1 MKNLAISA
9 IVVLVSTTSM
19 APVAN
24 AGSHYYDDDD
34 SGYEQSYRYKKHR
47 DCWYK
52 KVKWYDD
59 YGYAHWKRVRVCE
72 H

>member
-1 MKNLAISA
+1 MKNLALSA
-9 IVVLVSTTSM
+9 IVAFVAMTSI

-24 AGSHYYDDDD
+24 AGSHYYDDD
-34 SGYEQSYRYKKHR
+34 SGYEHSYRYRKHR

-59 YGYAHWKRVRVCE
+59 YGYPHWKRVKVCE
-72 H
+72 Y